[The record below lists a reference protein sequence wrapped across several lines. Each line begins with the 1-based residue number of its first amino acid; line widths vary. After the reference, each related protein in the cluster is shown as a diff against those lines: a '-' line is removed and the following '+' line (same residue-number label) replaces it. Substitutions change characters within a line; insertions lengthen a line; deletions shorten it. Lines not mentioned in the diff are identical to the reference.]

1 MKPHFINLVNA
12 ILLIVIGFWGY
23 VEKSAPTALI
33 PVFIGG
39 LLWLQ
44 TPKMREGDSKAAHI
58 AVVLTFLGVLG
69 LLMPLR
75 RQLANDDAMGTIRTL
90 MMLSSGIFA
99 MYVYIKSFIDAR
111 KARLAGE

>member
-12 ILLIVIGFWGY
+12 IILVVIGFWAY
-23 VEKSAPTALI
+23 IEKSAPTALI

-44 TPKMREGDSKAAHI
+44 TSKMRNGDKNAAHI
-58 AVVLTFLGVLG
+58 AVALTLLGVIG

-75 RQLANDDAMGTIRTL
+75 REMAANDAMGTIRIL
-90 MMLSSGIFA
+90 MMLSSGVTALYAF
-99 MYVYIKSFIDAR
+99 VQSFIDAR
-111 KARLAGE
+111 KARMSS

>member
-12 ILLIVIGFWGY
+12 IILVVIGFWAY

-33 PVFIGG
+33 PVFLGG

-69 LLMPLR
+69 LFMPLR
-75 RQLANDDAMGTIRTL
+75 RQMANDDAMGTIRTL
-90 MMLSSGIFA
+90 MMLCSGVFA
-99 MYVYIKSFIDAR
+99 LYVFIQSFMDAR
-111 KARLAGE
+111 KARAAE